1 MQVLEF
7 TAFVINL
14 LGKNMKI
21 KLAMGVSAVVLG
33 LTACGGGPKV
43 MTERMPESGFL
54 PNYNVLQVVGNT
66 PKDIRAWRYIKPGIQ
81 ASSYTAVMIDPV
93 YLNQTDY
100 TKEITPEVIAQ
111 TKKILEEAMRQAV
124 QRRSDIKLVDKPGPG
139 VARVA
144 VGITG
149 AELSADGLKPWNFT
163 PIGLAANAAAFAT
176 GNNSK
181 TPALVVE
188 NRVTDSQTKEFI
200 AGGMVAVQGESF
212 RLGSS
217 SVGAFQDM
225 TRRIVVF
232 AMESPLKP
240 LPGSVMK

>member
-1 MQVLEF
+1 MQVPEF
-7 TAFVINL
+7 TAFVINF

-21 KLAMGVSAVVLG
+21 KLAMGLSAVVLG

-200 AGGMVAVQGESF
+200 AGGMVAVQGEPF

-217 SVGAFQDM
+217 SVGDFQDM

-240 LPGSVMK
+240 LPGSAMK

>member
-7 TAFVINL
+7 TSFVINL

-21 KLAMGVSAVVLG
+21 KLAIGVSVVVLG

-93 YLNQTDY
+93 YLNQTEY

-111 TKKILEEAMRQAV
+111 TNKILEEAMRQAI

-200 AGGMVAVQGESF
+200 AGGMVAVQGEPF

-240 LPGSVMK
+240 LPGSAMK

>member
-7 TAFVINL
+7 TWFVMNL
-14 LGKNMKI
+14 FGKNMKI
-21 KLAMGVSAVVLG
+21 KLVIGMGAVVLG

-66 PKDIRAWRYIKPGIQ
+66 PKDIRAWRYIKPGVQ
-81 ASSYTAVMIDPV
+81 SSSYTAVMIDPI
-93 YLNQTDY
+93 YLNQTEY

-188 NRVTDSQTKEFI
+188 NRVIDSQTKEFI
-200 AGGMVAVQGESF
+200 AGGMVAVQGEPF

-240 LPGSVMK
+240 LPGSAMK

>member
-1 MQVLEF
+1 MQVPEF
-7 TAFVINL
+7 TAFVINF

-21 KLAMGVSAVVLG
+21 KLAMGLSAVVLG

-200 AGGMVAVQGESF
+200 AGGMVAVQGEPF

-240 LPGSVMK
+240 LPGSAMK

>member
-1 MQVLEF
+1 MQVLKF
-7 TAFVINL
+7 TSFVINF

-21 KLAMGVSAVVLG
+21 KLAIGLSAVVLG

-43 MTERMPESGFL
+43 MTERIPESGFL

-81 ASSYTAVMIDPV
+81 ASSYTAVMIDPI
-93 YLNQTDY
+93 YLNQTEY

-111 TKKILEEAMRQAV
+111 TKKILEEAMRQAI

-200 AGGMVAVQGESF
+200 AGGMVAVQGEPF

-240 LPGSVMK
+240 LPGSAMK

>member
-1 MQVLEF
+1 MQVHEF
-7 TAFVINL
+7 TSFVINL

-21 KLAMGVSAVVLG
+21 KLAIGVSAVVFG

-93 YLNQTDY
+93 YLNQTEY

-111 TKKILEEAMRQAV
+111 TKKSLEEAMRQAV
-124 QRRSDIKLVDKPGPG
+124 ERRSDIRLVDKPGPG

-181 TPALVVE
+181 APALVVE

-200 AGGMVAVQGESF
+200 AGGMVAVQGEPF

-240 LPGSVMK
+240 LPGSALK

>member
-1 MQVLEF
+1 MKF
-7 TAFVINL
+7 T
-14 LGKNMKI
+14 
-21 KLAMGVSAVVLG
+21 LAISISAVVLG

-54 PNYNVLQVVGNT
+54 PNYNVLQVVSNT
-66 PKDIRAWRYIKPGIQ
+66 PKDIRAWRYIKPGVQ
-81 ASSYTAVMIDPV
+81 ASSYTAVMIDPI
-93 YLNQTDY
+93 YLNQTEY

-181 TPALVVE
+181 TPALVIE

-200 AGGMVAVQGESF
+200 AGGMVAVQGEPF

-240 LPGSVMK
+240 LPGSAMK

>member
-1 MQVLEF
+1 
-7 TAFVINL
+7 
-14 LGKNMKI
+14 MKI
-21 KLAMGVSAVVLG
+21 KLAIGVSAIVLG
-33 LTACGGGPKV
+33 LIACSSGPKV

-54 PNYNVLQVVGNT
+54 PNYNVLQVVSNT

-81 ASSYTAVMIDPV
+81 GSSYTAVMIDPI
-93 YLNQTDY
+93 YLNQTEF

-111 TKKILEEAMRQAV
+111 TKKILEEAMRQAI

-149 AELSADGLKPWNFT
+149 AELSADGLKPWSFT

-200 AGGMVAVQGESF
+200 AGGMVAVQGEPF

-240 LPGSVMK
+240 LPGSAMK

>member
-1 MQVLEF
+1 M
-7 TAFVINL
+7 NL
-14 LGKNMKI
+14 LEKNMKI
-21 KLAMGVSAVVLG
+21 QLAIGVSAVVLG

-54 PNYNVLQVVGNT
+54 PNYNVLQVVENT
-66 PKDIRAWRYIKPGIQ
+66 PNDIRAWRYIKPGIQ

-93 YLNQTDY
+93 YLNQTEY

-200 AGGMVAVQGESF
+200 AGGMVAVQGEPF

-225 TRRIVVF
+225 TRRIVIF

-240 LPGSVMK
+240 LPGSAMK